1 MPKKKIIG
9 PARVSADESAGSSL
23 PVVSLLEQITPLAR
37 QINCLDIQRIST
49 ICVKRIPKLLGA
61 RLASLYVLDE
71 TNDMLHLA
79 KSNHPYLINKIVS
92 LNQTPPSA
100 MVVVAKSGKLLHI
113 KDIDAQAEL
122 DIKKSQRPYSDNYG
136 TKNCIIIP
144 LLCQEKVVGVLNLS
158 DKPGEGFTREDI
170 VLAELVGQLVGASL
184 GNIALF
190 ERIQHQARTD
200 GLTGLANHRTFYE
213 VLERELWRSKR
224 YGEQISMIMVDI
236 DNLKHINDH
245 YGHRTGDKVIKEISM
260 RIQES
265 IRQIDTAARYGG
277 DEFAIVLPNTSIS
290 DAAVV
295 AERMITIVSGS
306 HITVNKEQVP
316 LSISV
321 GIGQYDAD
329 DTPDEITSRTDKALY
344 SAKQAGKNTFKISPA
359 ANGRHAAKK

>member
-9 PARVSADESAGSSL
+9 PARVSSDESSETSL
-23 PVVSLLEQITPLAR
+23 PAVSLLEQITPLAR

-49 ICVKRIPKLLGA
+49 ICVKKIPKLLGA

-71 TNDMLHLA
+71 TNDMLHL
-79 KSNHPYLINKIVS
+79 KKCNHPYLINKIVS

-100 MVVVAKSGKLLHI
+100 MVIAAKSGKLLHI

-122 DIKKSQRPYSDNYG
+122 DIRKSQRPYSDNYG
-136 TKNCIIIP
+136 TKNCIIVP

-158 DKPGEGFTREDI
+158 DKPGPEGFTREDI
-170 VLAELVGQLVGASL
+170 ILAELVGQLVGASL
-184 GNIALF
+184 GNISLF

-245 YGHRTGDKVIKEISM
+245 YGHRVGDKVIKEISM

-277 DEFAIVLPNTSIS
+277 DEFAIILPNTSLS

-295 AERMITIVSGS
+295 AERMVTVVAGNPVS
-306 HITVNKEQVP
+306 VNKEEIP
-316 LSISV
+316 ISISV
-321 GIGQYDAD
+321 GLGQYDAA
-329 DTPDEITSRTDKALY
+329 DTPDDITSRTDKALY
-344 SAKQAGKNTFKISPA
+344 SAKQAGKNTFKIFPA
-359 ANGRHAAKK
+359 QTGRKSR